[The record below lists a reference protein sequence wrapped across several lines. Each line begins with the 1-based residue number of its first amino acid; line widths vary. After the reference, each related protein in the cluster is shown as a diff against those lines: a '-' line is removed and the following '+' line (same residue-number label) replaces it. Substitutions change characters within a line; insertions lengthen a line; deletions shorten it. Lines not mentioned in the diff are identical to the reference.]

1 MDTKASLDPAL
12 QSQAKWRQIAWWS
25 WFGLIILCVLWEAV
39 LAPIK
44 PGGSWAVIKV
54 IPLLFA
60 LKGIWQGS
68 SYTMQWSSML
78 VMLYFMEGVVRL
90 TDPGLSA
97 FLAGLEVLLSLIT
110 YFALL
115 AYLKPLKKVAKQK
128 KLELEKFEKEQA
140 AIEQASN
147 KIADEKTSA
156 PKS

>member
-1 MDTKASLDPAL
+1 MNTQVDSDPAL
-12 QSQAKWRQIAWWS
+12 QSQAKWRLIAWWS
-25 WFGLIILCVLWEAV
+25 WFGLIVLCILWEAV

-78 VMLYFMEGVVRL
+78 IMLYFMEGVVRL
-90 TDPGLSA
+90 TDPGLSGY
-97 FLAGLEVLLSLIT
+97 LAGLEVLLSLVT

-128 KLELEKFEKEQA
+128 KLALEKLEKEQA
-140 AIEQASN
+140 ANEQANESV
-147 KIADEKTSA
+147 K
-156 PKS
+156 